1 MSLRPGTVFLAD
13 CPALLAMEII
23 ASKWSV
29 VTLFALTD
37 GPLRHGELV
46 ELSGGI
52 SRKVLTQTLRRLQ
65 ANGLVERHAYAEA
78 PPRVEYCLT
87 DLGRTLEE
95 PIRML
100 TAWARENGEAVVSF
114 REAAGATEATGATG
128 ATGRADAGPRTP
140 NSIERQPLRPTPA
153 PPGASE

>member
-1 MSLRPGTVFLAD
+1 MTIGGHQVPQGNLRGVSLRPGVAFLAD

-23 ASKWSV
+23 ASKWSM

-37 GPLRHGELV
+37 GLLRHGELV
-46 ELSGGI
+46 ELSGDI

-78 PPRVEYCLT
+78 PPRVEYSLT

-100 TAWARENGEAVVSF
+100 TAWARENGEAVVTF
-114 REAAGATEATGATG
+114 REAGEAA
-128 ATGRADAGPRTP
+128 RAVEADQAAPVKTPPVDANPR
-140 NSIERQPLRPTPA
+140 RF
-153 PPGASE
+153 